1 MKNVLVVQVCVGP
14 QGRLVLEGNCNY
26 EQELEMRS
34 ELPVVGVLHR
44 RMRAGR
50 KKWVKDWTPEENKK
64 FYDLLHNYGS
74 DFQMMET
81 MFGGRTRDELKNKFK
96 HEEKT
101 WKSKEPGLK
110 AWEGDD
116 LILQEEVKVVKSK
129 KKKPRPRRRYKNKGF
144 YESSSGEDSDAEEKP
159 VKIQREAASR
169 VAHSKKV
176 GQRFP
181 RIPVLMHMKQEEA
194 LTRTAQEAEHRKL
207 GGFLHLLDPY
217 GIPATN

>member
-1 MKNVLVVQVCVGP
+1 MGP
-14 QGRLVLEGNCNY
+14 RGSLVLKGKCNH
-26 EQELEMRS
+26 EQELEMRK

-50 KKWVKDWTPEENKK
+50 KKWVKHWTPEENKK

-116 LILQEEVKVVKSK
+116 LILQEEVKV
-129 KKKPRPRRRYKNKGF
+129 
-144 YESSSGEDSDAEEKP
+144 D
-159 VKIQREAASR
+159 
-169 VAHSKKV
+169 
-176 GQRFP
+176 
-181 RIPVLMHMKQEEA
+181 
-194 LTRTAQEAEHRKL
+194 
-207 GGFLHLLDPY
+207 LHLDVTGPLLQP
-217 GIPATN
+217 IS

>member
-26 EQELEMRS
+26 EQELEKRR
-34 ELPVVGVLHR
+34 ELPLVGVLHR
-44 RMRAGR
+44 RVRAGR

-64 FYDLLHNYGS
+64 FYDMLHNYGS

-81 MFGGRTRDELKNKFK
+81 MFSGRTRDELKNKFK
-96 HEEKT
+96 HEETT

-110 AWEGDD
+110 AWEDDD
-116 LILQEEVKVVKSK
+116 LILKEEAKVVVKSK
-129 KKKPRPRRRYKNKGF
+129 KKWPRRRYKNKGF
-144 YESSSGEDSDAEEKP
+144 YESSSGEDSDGEEKP
-159 VKIQREAASR
+159 VKLKREAGCR

-181 RIPVLMHMKQEEA
+181 RMPVLMHLNQEEA
-194 LTRTAQEAEHRKL
+194 QSRTAQEEEDRKL
-207 GGFLHLLDPY
+207 GGFLHLLDPF